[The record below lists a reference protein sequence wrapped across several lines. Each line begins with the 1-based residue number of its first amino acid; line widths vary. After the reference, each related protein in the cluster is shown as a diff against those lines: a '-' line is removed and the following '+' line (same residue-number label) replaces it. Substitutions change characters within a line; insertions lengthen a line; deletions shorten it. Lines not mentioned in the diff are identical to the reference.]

1 MSNPEM
7 TLGSYNQLLEELM
20 KLFPEDS
27 DNITSIL
34 IMEDD
39 LKLQSIELFSELLE
53 DSELFELFQKR
64 KIKAFS
70 SKSEKTK
77 NLSTSL
83 FGSTLTLKNIFNNQ
97 TQVIKDTLWTYLQLI
112 VLTRLLENKEANVDR
127 INLLEE
133 AIKVKREKAIQE
145 RNIKQTENPVKNP
158 LDLDVN
164 EDTNNMINDII
175 SNFEARLQNGQGN
188 PLESVME
195 ITEMINN
202 KYQDKINNGEI
213 EIEKLLEN
221 VTGSVPGLDQMMKS
235 MGGAPTKPKETV
247 VIDENF
253 STDDVKV
260 EAPVESG
267 PNMANMMGMFN
278 KLSSMTDS
286 DGNMDIGNLMKQL
299 SKDANMTDEQVKQME
314 EMVSMVD
321 KMDLSG
327 ENEES
332 NDNKES
338 NNYESTD

>member
-1 MSNPEM
+1 MNY
-7 TLGSYNQLLEELM
+7 LN
-20 KLFPEDS
+20 F
-27 DNITSIL
+27 
-34 IMEDD
+34 
-39 LKLQSIELFSELLE
+39 FR
-53 DSELFELFQKR
+53 KR

-70 SKSEKTK
+70 SKNEKTK

-112 VLTRLLENKEANVDR
+112 VLTRLLENKEKNVDR
-127 INLLEE
+127 INMLEE
-133 AIKVKREKAIQE
+133 AIKTKREKAVQE
-145 RNIKQTENPVKNP
+145 RNIKQTETPVKNP

-175 SNFEARLQNGQGN
+175 SNFEVRLQNGQGN

-221 VTGSVPGLDQMMKS
+221 VTGSVPGLDQMMKT
-235 MGGAPTKPKETV
+235 MGGASAKPKETV
-247 VIDENF
+247 IIDENF

-260 EAPVESG
+260 EAPTESG

-278 KLSSMTDS
+278 KLSNMTDS

-314 EMVSMVD
+314 EMVNMVD
-321 KMDLSG
+321 KMDLG
-327 ENEES
+327 ETNSDNTVEVEES
-332 NDNKES
+332 S